1 MSITVIIPTY
11 NEEKF
16 IQQAIDSASF
26 ADEILVIDSYS
37 TDQTIAIVEQNNC
50 TLFQRKFDNF
60 SNQKNYAIE
69 RAQHDW
75 VMILDADEL
84 LLPNAQN
91 EIQNAI
97 TKEGYVAFQIPRH
110 NFFIN
115 TFLAFG
121 SNRKEKLTRVFNRNY
136 CKYKGLVHEQIV
148 YNGNLGTLN
157 NFMFHF
163 TYKNLA
169 HFISKKNKYSD
180 LQSLQLLKKNKKAN
194 FFHILIKPLF
204 RFFNELIL
212 RRGIFDGVPGLTTTT
227 MNAFGVLSRYIK
239 LRNHQQKTKSEKL
252 ISYNA
257 YVGEII
263 KDAQESGSATD
274 KSPSLFFLI
283 FLPILTFFRFYI
295 FKMYFLKSIDGYAL
309 SFLEGFKKYL
319 SLTYRWL
326 SRRNLS

>member
-148 YNGNLGTLN
+148 Y
-157 NFMFHF
+157 
-163 TYKNLA
+163 
-169 HFISKKNKYSD
+169 
-180 LQSLQLLKKNKKAN
+180 
-194 FFHILIKPLF
+194 
-204 RFFNELIL
+204 
-212 RRGIFDGVPGLTTTT
+212 
-227 MNAFGVLSRYIK
+227 
-239 LRNHQQKTKSEKL
+239 
-252 ISYNA
+252 
-257 YVGEII
+257 
-263 KDAQESGSATD
+263 
-274 KSPSLFFLI
+274 
-283 FLPILTFFRFYI
+283 
-295 FKMYFLKSIDGYAL
+295 
-309 SFLEGFKKYL
+309 L
-319 SLTYRWL
+319 SLIHI
-326 SRRNLS
+326 